1 MAASYP
7 AHPGYKA
14 RATSKAAA
22 EGMAPKAQSLRAR
35 VFDALKEKADTPEGV
50 AARLGEPVMNCR
62 PRFSELSARDLIH
75 DTGMR
80 REAMGG
86 RQAIVW
92 AVTGQANAAADPQA
106 TGGQLAHAA

>member
-7 AHPGYKA
+7 HAPGFKA
-14 RATSKAAA
+14 RSTAKAAA
-22 EGMAPKAQSLRAR
+22 EAMAPKAQSLRAR

-50 AARLGEPVMNCR
+50 AARIGEPVMNVR
-62 PRFSELSARDLIH
+62 PRCSELAARNMIA
-75 DTGMR
+75 DTGQR

-92 AVTGQANAAADPQA
+92 AVTGEANEADPQSV
-106 TGGQLAHAA
+106 GGQLAHAA